1 MESFYEIAD
10 IIGFLKEDITSQNI
24 QSKINIINETTK
36 SETPHETPKEPT
48 LSLRN
53 KMGGYYF
60 GDVYIYSLTTI
71 TDSIDILVVGSIVGG
86 MRGGDV

>member
-1 MESFYEIAD
+1 MA
-10 IIGFLKEDITSQNI
+10 SQNI

-36 SETPHETPKEPT
+36 NEIPREICKEPT

-71 TDSIDILVVGSIVGG
+71 TDSIDILIVGTI
-86 MRGGDV
+86 VSE